1 MGTEQKKSL
10 KLAFGVISFDCQL
23 FIKVILQVMSNT
35 RLESYQNNLL
45 KMNGASLIAQSVNH
59 LPAMKETGFNS
70 LVRKIPWRRK
80 WQSAPVFL
88 SGVSHGQR
96 SLAAYSPWGHKSQT
110 RQQLKPPSPLKMNNK
125 TSIIFLVYQLLP
137 EPCLL
142 SKCQ

>member
-23 FIKVILQVMSNT
+23 FIKVILQMMSNT
-35 RLESYQNNLL
+35 LFRELLEQLIEDEW
-45 KMNGASLIAQSVNH
+45 ASLIAQSVNH

-137 EPCLL
+137 ELCLL